1 MFLEKLLDTRLMQSK
16 FYLKDIPL
24 RLYCTIFS
32 ELGVRIGTGGGAP
45 RGGMGGLSVPSIA
58 EFC

>member
-1 MFLEKLLDTRLMQSK
+1 MQMLFK
-16 FYLKDIPL
+16 KTVPL

-32 ELGVRIGTGGGAP
+32 ELGVRIGIGGGAP